1 MRTTPPNHPLPRFDG
16 LRNPGEGFT
25 ADKGLAKTQS
35 ELAGASEPTVPRR
48 ERRGCHHCIP
58 RAGSLSWGR

>member
-1 MRTTPPNHPLPRFDG
+1 MNGWRNHAPQRFDRLG
-16 LRNPGEGFT
+16 NPGAEFT
-25 ADKGLAKTQS
+25 TGKGLAKRQT

-58 RAGSLSWGR
+58 RAKSLNLGR